1 MKKIQPVTKER
12 LRKFYANR
20 FAGCTTVDE
29 IADRAKEIAKKMY
42 PNGDIDFK
50 GKLALTESIEDYGK
64 YYGIDEDVII
74 DATFKCLLL

>member
-1 MKKIQPVTKER
+1 MKNIQPVTKER
-12 LRKFYANR
+12 LRGFYANR

-42 PNGDIDFK
+42 PNGIDFK

-74 DATFKCLLL
+74 DATLKCLFL